1 MKIFSADQIRAW
13 DEYTLREE
21 PISSEQLMERA
32 AHRCF
37 AWIVAQYPE
46 QNEFVVCCG
55 KGNNGGDGLAI
66 ARLLAHQGKS
76 IQVYVLEFGS
86 LGTPDFQLN
95 LSRLHRYPQV
105 TIRFVQQPDQLPSL
119 PESSMV
125 IDALYGSGLN
135 RGLEFLS
142 AAMVET
148 INQSRCTCISIDL
161 PSGLLADGSS
171 VLYPVVRAT
180 HTLCL
185 QSYKLAMLLD
195 ENEPY
200 LGLVHLLSIGL
211 HPGFYTHTDTPYY
224 LQLLEDIK
232 TLRPQRARHAHKG
245 NFGHALLL
253 CGQLGKMGAA
263 VLAAKGALRS
273 GLGLLSC
280 QVPSAGTIILQ
291 TAVPEAMCI
300 VDDQQDHISRFPDD
314 LSVYSAIGIGP
325 GMGTHPNV
333 LALLEKLLSSSTQ
346 PLVLDADALNCL
358 AMRPSLIDRIPNGSV
373 LTPHP
378 KEFARLFGNSA
389 NDVERLHKAIDK
401 ATRHQVY
408 LVLKGHH
415 TQIVCPDGT
424 VFFNGSGNPGMATGG
439 MGDVLTGI
447 LTGLLAQRLPTQ
459 QAVRLGVYLHGL
471 AGNLAAR
478 SVSEPALLPSDLIEH
493 LGGAWLALD

>member
-1 MKIFSADQIRAW
+1 
-13 DEYTLREE
+13 
-21 PISSEQLMERA
+21 
-32 AHRCF
+32 
-37 AWIVAQYPE
+37 
-46 QNEFVVCCG
+46 
-55 KGNNGGDGLAI
+55 
-66 ARLLAHQGKS
+66 
-76 IQVYVLEFGS
+76 
-86 LGTPDFQLN
+86 
-95 LSRLHRYPQV
+95 
-105 TIRFVQQPDQLPSL
+105 
-119 PESSMV
+119 
-125 IDALYGSGLN
+125 
-135 RGLEFLS
+135 
-142 AAMVET
+142 
-148 INQSRCTCISIDL
+148 
-161 PSGLLADGSS
+161 
-171 VLYPVVRAT
+171 
-180 HTLCL
+180 
-185 QSYKLAMLLD
+185 
-195 ENEPY
+195 
-200 LGLVHLLSIGL
+200 
-211 HPGFYTHTDTPYY
+211 
-224 LQLLEDIK
+224 
-232 TLRPQRARHAHKG
+232 
-245 NFGHALLL
+245 
-253 CGQLGKMGAA
+253 
-263 VLAAKGALRS
+263 
-273 GLGLLSC
+273 
-280 QVPSAGTIILQ
+280 
-291 TAVPEAMCI
+291 I

-439 MGDVLTGI
+439 RGDVLTGI

-478 SVSEPALLPSDLIEH
+478 SVSEPALLPSDLIDH